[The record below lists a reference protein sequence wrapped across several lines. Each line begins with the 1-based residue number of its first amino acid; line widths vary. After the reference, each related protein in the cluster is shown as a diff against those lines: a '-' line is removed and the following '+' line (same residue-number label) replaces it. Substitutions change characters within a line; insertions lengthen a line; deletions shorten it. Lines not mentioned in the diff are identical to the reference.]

1 MNDVLAPTH
10 SEVQLGDAARAILEA
25 RAEPRVGVDFPVQVF
40 SGDFSGPLSARARD
54 ISVDGVCVATT
65 SMLSFNAIR
74 RLRLDLASGPL
85 ELNAEGRWQTDAT
98 SDDST
103 LTGVKFTDPDKGAVS
118 QLWSVVNDARKEL
131 GLFLF
136 ERSDLSDLSADDVTS
151 LADCSRYR
159 LVAARRRIYQQDE
172 CQPGDDSI
180 FVVLRGEAS
189 LRVRLGKRRETI
201 LERLTP
207 GSLFGGLPAVAD
219 LPNQESAVADSQVTL
234 LEISRTSCTYLH
246 FARPLLAQ
254 RLARII
260 TRAQLR
266 RSHRSVELASLS
278 A

>member
-1 MNDVLAPTH
+1 
-10 SEVQLGDAARAILEA
+10 
-25 RAEPRVGVDFPVQVF
+25 
-40 SGDFSGPLSARARD
+40 
-54 ISVDGVCVATT
+54 
-65 SMLSFNAIR
+65 
-74 RLRLDLASGPL
+74 
-85 ELNAEGRWQTDAT
+85 
-98 SDDST
+98 
-103 LTGVKFTDPDKGAVS
+103 
-118 QLWSVVNDARKEL
+118 VNDARKEL

-136 ERSDLSDLSADDVTS
+136 DRSDLSDLPADDVTS
-151 LADCSRYR
+151 LAECSRYR

-189 LRVRLGKRRETI
+189 LRVRLGKRREVI

-254 RLARII
+254 RLARIV